1 MASAHPLDYLW
12 WLVSRASGI
21 LALVLIS
28 LSVVLGLAMA
38 AEVLGR
44 TKVKRSVMGLYEYLA
59 MTGLAAIGAHG
70 VALLGDHWLKSGW
83 RGS

>member
-1 MASAHPLDYLW
+1 
-12 WLVSRASGI
+12 
-21 LALVLIS
+21 
-28 LSVVLGLAMA
+28 MA